1 MSNELVKELLF
12 DKECKDGLMV
22 GVNAIGKAVASSMG
36 PFGRITLIETPDQT
50 RSITSTKDG
59 ATIAKHINLLEP
71 VPNMACRVMKEGAEK
86 TATDSGDGT
95 SACCVLSE
103 ALIKGGN
110 KKIKDGINKTQVL
123 RYMEEVVGEVVE
135 ILKEKSIPCDENT
148 ILDVATI
155 SANNDEVLGK
165 IIADTYKEVG
175 VNGIVTVEKS
185 LTDET
190 TYEVVK
196 GIKCERGYTSPMFV
210 NNIEKEEWVAERVY
224 ILMCDHEISSHDQ
237 IKNVLEPIIVAN
249 KKLLIIAPCTT
260 GFLNF
265 MVFNYKNQKIDT
277 CLVAPPNFGY
287 KLQEEME
294 DIAVSV
300 GGKYFSQQI
309 GDDLSLIKFEDLGFA
324 EKVIVGRKQTV
335 IVNGRGNKELVDKR
349 VAELRATLENRTL
362 KHEKDFILK
371 RIASLIGG
379 IGVIYVGGL
388 TDLIQKETIDRC
400 DDATLAVK
408 SAMEEGIVSGAGKAL
423 WEIDIPLKKNKPKEY
438 AIALDIVLG
447 AIKVPLRQILENADL
462 DVNKIYQTKT
472 SSNWFFRLLGIKNK
486 SILIPI
492 GWGYNLKTEQYGN
505 LVSLGVVDATK
516 VVRTALQNAN
526 SVATTIL
533 STSVSINIQR
543 A

>member
-1 MSNELVKELLF
+1 MSELVKELLF
-12 DKECKDGLMV
+12 GKECEKSLMV
-22 GVNAIGKAVASSMG
+22 GVDTVCKAVSASIG
-36 PFGRITLIETPDQT
+36 PFGRTILIETPEQT
-50 RSITSTKDG
+50 KSITATKDG
-59 ATIAKHINLLEP
+59 ATIAKNITILNP
-71 VPNMACRVMKEGAEK
+71 VANMACRVVKEGAEK

-95 SACCVLSE
+95 SACCVLSQ
-103 ALIKGGN
+103 ALIKGGHE
-110 KKIKDGINKTQVL
+110 KIKNGINKTQVL

-135 ILKEKSIPCDENT
+135 ILKEKSIPCDETT

-155 SANNDEVLGK
+155 SANNDDVLGK

-185 LTDET
+185 LTHET
-190 TYEVVK
+190 TYEVVSGLK
-196 GIKCERGYTSPMFV
+196 VDRSYTSPKFV
-210 NNIEKEEWVAERVY
+210 NNVEKEEWMAEKVH
-224 ILMCDHEISSHDQ
+224 ILMCDREISSHDQ
-237 IKNVLEPIIVAN
+237 IKSILDVIIAT
-249 KKLLIIAPCTT
+249 KRKLLIIAPCTT

-265 MVFNYKNQKIDT
+265 MVHNYLNNVLDLCIIQ
-277 CLVAPPNFGY
+277 PPNFGY

-294 DIAVSV
+294 DIAVSI

-309 GDDLSLIKFEDLGFA
+309 GDDLSLIRFEDLGFA

-335 IVNGRGNKELVDKR
+335 IVNGHGDKELVDKR
-349 VAELRATLENRTL
+349 ANELKSTLENRTL
-362 KHEKDFILK
+362 KHEKEFILK

-423 WEIDIPLKKNKPKEY
+423 WEIEIPLKKNMPKEY
-438 AIALDIVLG
+438 AIALDIVMG

-462 DVNKIYQTKT
+462 DVNKIYPTKI

-486 SILIPI
+486 PVSIME
-492 GWGYNLKTEQYGN
+492 GWGYNLKTEHYGN